1 MVSVLWE
8 GEAEMNCPLCGELM
22 LLMYGCGWDY
32 DKWVCMAKGDRLF
45 EVCEG
50 EIELETSTYPEDVDD
65 NDDKNQQT

>member
-1 MVSVLWE
+1 MK
-8 GEAEMNCPLCGELM
+8 CPRCGEQM

-50 EIELETSTYPEDVDD
+50 EVELETSTYPEEWRDD
-65 NDDKNQQT
+65 NNDDKNQQT